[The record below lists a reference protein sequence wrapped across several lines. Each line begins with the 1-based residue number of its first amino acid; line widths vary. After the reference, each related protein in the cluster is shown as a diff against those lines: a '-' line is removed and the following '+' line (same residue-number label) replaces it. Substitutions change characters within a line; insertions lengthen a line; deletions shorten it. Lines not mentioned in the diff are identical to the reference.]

1 MAYKQPYKQVS
12 KSNDGAS
19 VAFLAAIPAII
30 KGIAAAGK
38 GIAIGAKAAK
48 GATAVAKGVK
58 AGKLAAKAGKLTA
71 KAKKIGET
79 TKKGAKL
86 IEKAGKV
93 TERSG
98 KVFEKG
104 SKAMEKASNWGKKAE
119 KMAQMSNKASEGTTK
134 LQKGISNIGDKID
147 KTAGKIGEATGMEA
161 DAVKEL
167 GMNAGQ
173 TAVSNIQSKIQEG
186 KEQQPAERSTPNI
199 LPKQV
204 SGGGYED
211 PQGPNMFEH
220 RKNYGPSIKSKYDNV
235 GPSMKE
241 IKTTTAD
248 GGEVIHRSDGASSK
262 FGTKSETE
270 DNLYK
275 DGFGETTLG
284 NFEAPITIKG
294 VTFDAG
300 DVLRLTM
307 MGYEAGKKGIEKRKA
322 NAPQRKEDKRIKKGD
337 RLKNA
342 TFSFTKDK
350 LIDKKKQNVGPI
362 AKPTTTTV
370 KGKEHSNKSV
380 VTKVAGINR
389 KDQLTKGIKPS
400 YKK

>member
-1 MAYKQPYKQVS
+1 MAYKQPYKQVN
-12 KSNDGAS
+12 KNNDGAP

-38 GIAIGAKAAK
+38 GIALGAKAAK

-58 AGKLAAKAGKLTA
+58 AGKLAAKAGKLTT
-71 KAKKIGET
+71 KAQKIGET

-86 IEKAGKV
+86 IKKAGKV

-104 SKAMEKASNWGKKAE
+104 SKAMEKASNFGKKAE
-119 KMAQMSNKASEGTTK
+119 KMAEMSKKASEGTTK
-134 LQKGISNIGDKID
+134 LQKGISNVGDKID

-167 GMNAGQ
+167 GMTAGQ
-173 TAVSNIQSKIQEG
+173 TAASNIQSKIQEG

-204 SGGGYED
+204 SGGGGYED

-248 GGEVIHRSDGASSK
+248 GGEVTHRSDGASSK

-270 DNLYK
+270 SNLYK

-284 NFEAPITIKG
+284 NFQAPITIKG

-307 MGYEAGKKGIEKRKA
+307 MGYKAGKKGVEKVQKQRRLSGKAGEKAMRK
-322 NAPQRKEDKRIKKGD
+322 QDRKDGISKDIREKITFHQNIKNLENRKTKGPGGIKGAKSKPTIAQNTIG
-337 RLKNA
+337 LN
-342 TFSFTKDK
+342 
-350 LIDKKKQNVGPI
+350 KKKYDNIV
-362 AKPTTTTV
+362 
-370 KGKEHSNKSV
+370 
-380 VTKVAGINR
+380 
-389 KDQLTKGIKPS
+389 
-400 YKK
+400 

>member
-1 MAYKQPYKQVS
+1 MAYKQPYKQVN
-12 KSNDGAS
+12 KNNDGAP

-38 GIAIGAKAAK
+38 GIALGAKAAK

-58 AGKLAAKAGKLTA
+58 AGKLAAKAGKLTT

-86 IEKAGKV
+86 IKKAGKV

-104 SKAMEKASNWGKKAE
+104 SKAMEKASNFGKKAE
-119 KMAQMSNKASEGTTK
+119 KMAEMSKKASEGTTK

-167 GMNAGQ
+167 GMTAGQ
-173 TAVSNIQSKIQEG
+173 TAASNIQSKIQEG

-204 SGGGYED
+204 SSGGYED

-220 RKNYGPSIKSKYDNV
+220 RKNYSPSIKSKYDNF

-248 GGEVIHRSDGASSK
+248 GGEVTHRSDGASSK
-262 FGTKSETE
+262 FGTKSQTE
-270 DNLYK
+270 SNLYK

-284 NFEAPITIKG
+284 NFQAPTTIKG

-307 MGYEAGKKGIEKRKA
+307 MGYKAGKKGIEKH
-322 NAPQRKEDKRIKKGD
+322 
-337 RLKNA
+337 RLKERGGKKFKGERKLQKENIKAASKPKMSLEERRKKIILDNA
-342 TFSFTKDK
+342 
-350 LIDKKKQNVGPI
+350 KKKPTMAQNVIGL
-362 AKPTTTTV
+362 
-370 KGKEHSNKSV
+370 NK
-380 VTKVAGINR
+380 R
-389 KDQLTKGIKPS
+389 KYDNIV
-400 YKK
+400 